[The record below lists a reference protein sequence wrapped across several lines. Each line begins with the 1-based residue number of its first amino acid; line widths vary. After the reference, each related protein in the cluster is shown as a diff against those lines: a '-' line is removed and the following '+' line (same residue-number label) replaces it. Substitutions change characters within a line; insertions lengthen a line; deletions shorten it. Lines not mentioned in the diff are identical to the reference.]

1 MDSLLSL
8 QYVPISEAT
17 LFDKN
22 VKKHDL
28 GKIADSL
35 RKYGF
40 KSAIKWE
47 SKLNSGA
54 GGVVAGNGRV
64 EALLWMQHN
73 GEKPPKGIAI
83 NDSGNWCVPV
93 LFGNDSE
100 SEVKARA
107 YAIDDNAL
115 TIVGGEFTALDIS
128 KMYNEDLLDELRE
141 LADAQEFLIGFD
153 GDDIDFLINLDS
165 EGEDESTELI
175 QEQRGRNV
183 REAEDNYNSSDVRQM
198 VLILSVGEY
207 NDLIDKI
214 DEIKTKI
221 GINNNT
227 ECIQW
232 LVENYVV

>member
-17 LFDKN
+17 LFEKN

-40 KSAIKWE
+40 KSAVKWE
-47 SKLNSGA
+47 SKLNDGA

-64 EALLWMQHN
+64 EALRWMQHN

-83 NDSGNWCVPV
+83 DDGSNWCVPV

-115 TIVGGEFTALDIS
+115 TMVGGDFTALDIS
-128 KMYNEDLLDELRE
+128 RMYNEDLLEELQE
-141 LADAQEFLIGFD
+141 LADAQELIVGFD
-153 GDDIDFLINLDS
+153 GDDIDFLINLDNTQN
-165 EGEDESTELI
+165 EDDDDNIKPLSTKEI
-175 QEQRGRNV
+175 DTDDYEFQYKCPRCQFEF
-183 REAEDNYNSSDVRQM
+183 NS
-198 VLILSVGEY
+198 
-207 NDLIDKI
+207 
-214 DEIKTKI
+214 
-221 GINNNT
+221 
-227 ECIQW
+227 
-232 LVENYVV
+232 

>member
-17 LFDKN
+17 LFEKN

-47 SKLNSGA
+47 SKLNGGA

-64 EALLWMQHN
+64 EALLWMHHN
-73 GEKPPKGIAI
+73 GEKPPKGIAV
-83 NDSGNWCVPV
+83 DDGGNWCVPV

-100 SEVKARA
+100 SEIKARA

-115 TIVGGEFTALDIS
+115 TMVGGDFTALDIS
-128 KMYNEDLLDELRE
+128 RMYNEDLLNELQE
-141 LADAQEFLIGFD
+141 LADAQELMVGFD
-153 GDDIDFLINLDS
+153 GDDIDFLLSLENEND
-165 EGEDESTELI
+165 DETKELI
-175 QEQRGRNV
+175 HEQRGRNV
-183 REAEDNYNSSDVRQM
+183 REAEDSYNSSDVRQM
-198 VLILSVGEY
+198 VLILSIEEY
-207 NDLIDKI
+207 NDLIDRLSQ
-214 DEIKTKI
+214 IKTKLN
-221 GINNNT
+221 INNNT

-232 LVENYVV
+232 LVENYAG